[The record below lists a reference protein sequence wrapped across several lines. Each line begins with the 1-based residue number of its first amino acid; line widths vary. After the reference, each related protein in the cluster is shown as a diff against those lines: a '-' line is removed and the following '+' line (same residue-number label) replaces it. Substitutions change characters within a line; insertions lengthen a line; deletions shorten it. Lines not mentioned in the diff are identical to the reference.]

1 MSLGADILLKIKAVF
16 DSKPVEEATKKT
28 EELGQAGTNA
38 GQVGINASKGF
49 AAMGQAAAAS
59 SGSIGGLASALG
71 NMAQQLPALAG
82 AAGPIGLA
90 IAAFM
95 AWKKAIDSV
104 IESRESLAKG
114 LRDTDLGNSAAR
126 VNTLTESYDKLR
138 ESILKAAEE
147 AQRFYD
153 AENSKDDAQT
163 GADLAALEL
172 EKAQRLGQISPED
185 QLGRRQAEAEFAD
198 RRAGIE
204 DAAAR
209 RKAGRN
215 IAAINA
221 QASAA
226 AQDKAAASE
235 QMDALMQEFS
245 DLGGQYARVNEHTTR
260 RANQWWR
267 TRMSSQR
274 VMEGG
279 AAELAGIQAAM
290 SKVAEAIKQAAERI
304 EGADK
309 TSAILKDRAEEA
321 AINKAALVTSQ
332 QAAAAA
338 RGNEASDIRFAIED
352 KASKEREKA
361 RVKAERE
368 RIESLIEEKNRQ
380 QEAAEEHFGGL
391 KSSASRRAQDEQRE
405 AGEFASVAE
414 SYRKKGDRKG
424 YAKAMQD
431 WQREQAEADAASQEL
446 LNIGTEAVRVVKG
459 IRQEIDTL
467 KEQLKRV
474 GQ

>member
-1 MSLGADILLKIKAVF
+1 MTGADILLKIKAVF
-16 DSKPVEEATKKT
+16 DSKPVEEATEKT
-28 EELGQAGTNA
+28 EELGRAGTNA

-104 IESRESLAKG
+104 IKSRESLAKG

-209 RKAGRN
+209 RKADRN

-235 QMDALMQEFS
+235 QTDALMQEFS
-245 DLGGQYARVNEHTTR
+245 DLGGQYARVNERTTR

-290 SKVAEAIKQAAERI
+290 SKVAQEIKQAAERI

-309 TSAILKDRAEEA
+309 TSAILKDRAEVA
-321 AINKAALVTSQ
+321 AINKAALGTSQ

-352 KASKEREKA
+352 KAAQEREQA

-405 AGEFASVAE
+405 AREYAKVYE

-424 YAKAMQD
+424 AEKAKQD
-431 WQREQAEADAASQEL
+431 WIREDKEAEEASKVVEE
-446 LNIGTEAVRVVKG
+446 IVRAHVNSMGNFK
-459 IRQEIDTL
+459 RQLETL
-467 KEQLKRV
+467 SQQLKRV